1 MDTTY
6 FGRSFGVMLFKDAYT
21 GQNLLKKYVHY
32 ETNKLYAE
40 GLVELKN
47 AGFTINGI
55 VCDGRKGLLKMC
67 NDFPVQMCQFHQM
80 AIVTR
85 YLTKKPKV
93 PAAIEFR
100 ALSLQLATSDRATME
115 VALDQWYRKW
125 ESFINE
131 RTTHPETLKS
141 TYTHRRLRSALR
153 SIRMNMPWLYTYHDY
168 SHLNIPNTTNAIDGH
183 FAQLKTKLRVHNGLN
198 LSRKKRFIDG
208 FLKA

>member
-6 FGRSFGVMLFKDAYT
+6 FGRAFGVMLFKDAYT
-21 GQNLLKKYVHY
+21 GQNLLKKYVQY

-40 GLVELKN
+40 GIAELKQ
-47 AGFTINGI
+47 AGFEIHAI
-55 VCDGRKGLLKMC
+55 VCDGRKGLLKMY
-67 NDFPVQMCQFHQM
+67 DEFPVQMCQFHQM

-100 ALSLQLATSDRATME
+100 ALSLQLVSSDRATME
-115 VALDQWYRKW
+115 VAMEQWYLKW
-125 ESFINE
+125 ESFLNE
-131 RTTHPETLKS
+131 RTINPETLKS

-153 SIRMNMPWLYTYHDY
+153 SLRMNMSWLYTYHDY
-168 SHLNIPNTTNAIDGH
+168 PHLGIPNTTNAIDGH
-183 FAQLKTKLRVHNGLN
+183 FAQLKTKLRVHNGLS
-198 LSRKKRFIDG
+198 LTRKKRFIDG

>member
-1 MDTTY
+1 
-6 FGRSFGVMLFKDAYT
+6 MLFKGAYT
-21 GQNLLKKYVHY
+21 GQNLLKKYVQY

-40 GLVELKN
+40 GIAELKQ
-47 AGFTINGI
+47 AGFEIHAI

-67 NDFPVQMCQFHQM
+67 DEFPVQMCQFHQM

-100 ALSLQLATSDRATME
+100 ALSLQLVSSDRATME
-115 VALDQWYRKW
+115 VAMEQWYLKW
-125 ESFINE
+125 ESFLNE
-131 RTTHPETLKS
+131 RTINPETLKS

-153 SIRMNMPWLYTYHDY
+153 SLRMNMSWLYTYHDY
-168 SHLNIPNTTNAIDGH
+168 PHLGIPNTTNAIDGH
-183 FAQLKTKLRVHNGLN
+183 FAQLKTKLRVHNGLS
-198 LSRKKRFIDG
+198 LTRKKRFIDG